1 MMNEGPATE
10 SGPAEIA
17 LMWKTVPPRMPS
29 PISAWAKAEAASR
42 LRNPHP
48 HPCGGRTLPE
58 NRQRSPVD
66 ALRQAWQDG
75 AAMDE
80 SEKQFSFSRAAL
92 QSVVCNLVIAQGGT
106 HRMLSSHIRALIPVV
121 GLLAAISVCA
131 ADAPARASQAAE
143 RKPAV
148 WMIPP
153 AWPDGRCLRELFDK
167 PDGWKDTR
175 SKITGIG
182 FWATHFDEF
191 FSDKDLR
198 AWFAD
203 IREWKLKLGLE
214 VRVIRSEESR
224 VGKECRYRW

>member
-75 AAMDE
+75 AAMNE
-80 SEKQFSFSRAAL
+80 SEKQFSFSSAGLSTCGRAKSKFLSL
-92 QSVVCNLVIAQGGT
+92 QSRRLPVPRRWHTA
-106 HRMLSSHIRALIPVV
+106 SALP
-121 GLLAAISVCA
+121 G
-131 ADAPARASQAAE
+131 DGPQA
-143 RKPAV
+143 
-148 WMIPP
+148 
-153 AWPDGRCLRELFDK
+153 FDK
-167 PDGWKDTR
+167 PRNG
-175 SKITGIG
+175 
-182 FWATHFDEF
+182 
-191 FSDKDLR
+191 
-198 AWFAD
+198 
-203 IREWKLKLGLE
+203 
-214 VRVIRSEESR
+214 RSEERR
-224 VGKECRYRW
+224 V